1 MTKWQESCITALASS
16 PFAWEAFK
24 MKQRNKNLL
33 WQYINRIWPYHD
45 IKNKNTIKKSLEN
58 KSLEE
63 CLSELL
69 EIFTKHDKE
78 LFSNEGFTFP
88 HPMSFKITIKDK
100 TIIKELLNF
109 LPSERYILDYSYNLF
124 NHTLKGDN
132 IDVCR
137 TADLIKCLNEIPLN
151 GEGSFRYICSRM
163 SKCEQQILACKH
175 SITLLLQEYN
185 KIHKNDN
192 YKTKKKTQ
200 KYKTNWL
207 NIGIEIEHDASNETS
222 EKIVKRILQQNC
234 TEYNS
239 GYDGGMHSRL
249 RENRIRLNGIK
260 GLKGLYTLLQDMQK
274 NAAITDNSSVHM
286 HIDCKF
292 DNSYERIKSNVN
304 SMVNEG
310 RRNFADLEQ
319 TFVDTILN
327 YEILEEFVQI
337 FDLHKISCISDFERW
352 VDLNGI
358 IRFNNEFN
366 TVEYRFCIPNFN
378 YSDYVIQILFLI
390 HITEC
395 IKHNSPINK
404 NYVIMLYRIMN
415 SIRN

>member
-33 WQYINRIWPYHD
+33 WQYINRIWPYHRIVSTNKKLSKD
-45 IKNKNTIKKSLEN
+45 SQMINELNRLLVYLKAYNMESNCSYNFSSAIDFIITDKDMMSIKAARLLPDSARNIYDTNRFNVTLTGGNMVSGTTDIIKLFANQQVGDHIHFNAICGNMSRPKEQIKNCIHGIKLLICTYNSIYGTQKETELIKK
-58 KSLEE
+58 
-63 CLSELL
+63 
-69 EIFTKHDKE
+69 
-78 LFSNEGFTFP
+78 
-88 HPMSFKITIKDK
+88 KIK
-100 TIIKELLNF
+100 TL
-109 LPSERYILDYSYNLF
+109 
-124 NHTLKGDN
+124 
-132 IDVCR
+132 
-137 TADLIKCLNEIPLN
+137 
-151 GEGSFRYICSRM
+151 
-163 SKCEQQILACKH
+163 
-175 SITLLLQEYN
+175 
-185 KIHKNDN
+185 
-192 YKTKKKTQ
+192 
-200 KYKTNWL
+200 NWL
-207 NIGIEIEHDASNETS
+207 NIGIEIEHDALNETS
-222 EKIVKRILQQNC
+222 KKIVKRILQQNC
-234 TEYNS
+234 VEYDS
-239 GYDGGMHSRL
+239 GYDGGMRSRL

-260 GLKGLYTLLQDMQK
+260 GLKGLYTLLQDMQE
-274 NAAITDNSSVHM
+274 NAAIADNSSVHM

-304 SMVNEG
+304 NMVNEG
-310 RRNFADLEQ
+310 RRNFTDLEQ
-319 TFVDTILN
+319 TFIDIILS

-395 IKHNSPINK
+395 IKHNSRINK
-404 NYVIMLYRIMN
+404 NYVTMLYRIMN